1 MKRSISLLLAMAA
14 VLSMGLNALALEY
27 SGSPATTTATE
38 SRAATGGL
46 VLDKALGSDVALKG
60 LLAPNQTLRFP
71 ILVADSDGNRPL
83 TDKDLEGARLRVENQ
98 RNSSAVL
105 SVKVV
110 EEGSGYALE
119 VKTLSG
125 YPTDIRNYE
134 GQLKLLKKSDG
145 TVLRSVELSFSVGYA
160 SVSDNAVEEA
170 AQGDTLYLDKNAPVI
185 TQKQFETMDDTLNGR
200 KATLAG
206 TNWTYEV
213 RVTGQD
219 SVNLVY
225 DNRSVKEILT
235 QYEDQDF
242 VFLSFPAGPAFDFT
256 GTLTL
261 DVSGEEFEDYY
272 VYSYYNGRLNR
283 VYADY
288 DAYDETLSFQTK
300 YLGRFVLTDTEI
312 KNGAQIQGGSSGSG
326 SNNNNTAI
334 KPNPGSGA
342 F

>member
-1 MKRSISLLLAMAA
+1 MKRSISLLLALAA
-14 VLSMGLNALALEY
+14 VLSMGLNALALDY
-27 SGSPATTTATE
+27 SGSPVTTAAETQ
-38 SRAATGGL
+38 AADGGL
-46 VLDKALGSDVALKG
+46 VLDKALGSGVALQG
-60 LLAPNQTLRFP
+60 LLTPNQTLRFP
-71 ILVADSDGNRPL
+71 ILVSEGDSNRPL
-83 TDKDLEGARLRVENQ
+83 SDRDLEGARLRVDNQ

-125 YPTDIRNYE
+125 YPTDIRHYE

-145 TVLRSVELSFSVGYA
+145 SVLRSADLSFSVGYA
-160 SVSDNAVEEA
+160 SVSDDAVEEA
-170 AQGDTLYLDKNAPVI
+170 AQGDTLYLDKSAPVI
-185 TQKQFETMDDTLNGR
+185 TEEQFAAMDETLNGR

-206 TNWTYEV
+206 TNWSYEV
-213 RVTGQD
+213 RVTGQED
-219 SVNLVY
+219 VNLVY
-225 DNRSVKEILT
+225 DNRSIKEVLSA
-235 QYEDQDF
+235 YEDQDF

-261 DVSGEEFEDYY
+261 DVSDEDFEDYY

-288 DAYDETLSFQTK
+288 DDYDDTLSFQTK

-312 KNGAQIQGGSSGSG
+312 KNGAVIDGGSSGSG
-326 SNNNNTAI
+326 NGGNGNNVI